1 MGTPLKPQGNGYEAN
16 TLMKLG
22 FTEIVYD
29 LFAITKGQFTSADL
43 SIFHEFEPPP
53 TGGGHQFLRAFW
65 KQAEA
70 KGLQVENNQ
79 ISRTTRACLLNSF
92 NFRETRLSLTRRTS
106 VLYVHRV
113 DGPID
118 VYRGRDDGAD
128 KNIHAVN
135 LKFADKTIFQSQ
147 YSLEKHLLLGMEFKS
162 PTIILNAADPEI
174 FHSRGRVEFSR
185 NRKTRLIASSW
196 SDNLNKGASVY
207 QWLDEHLDWDRFEMT
222 FVGRSPVTFKNIRML
237 SAVDSYRMAELFR
250 EHDVYITASKSDP
263 CSNSLIEALTCGLP
277 AIYLQSGGHPEIVK
291 QAGAGFEAAEQIP
304 ALLDQLIGQ
313 YEVFQSNISA
323 PSIKDVSEQYLNVLE
338 LIS

>member
-1 MGTPLKPQGNGYEAN
+1 
-16 TLMKLG
+16 MKLNSFKSKFSLRKKINFG
-22 FTEIVYD
+22 RDTVAMLSG
-29 LFAITKGQFTSADL
+29 LFASADL

-70 KGLQVENNQ
+70 KGLRVENNQ

-92 NFRETRLSLTRRTS
+92 NFRETRLSIMRRTS
-106 VLYVHRV
+106 ALYVHRV

-118 VYRGRDDGAD
+118 VYRGRDDGVD
-128 KNIHAVN
+128 KNIHAIN
-135 LKFADKTIFQSQ
+135 LKFSDKTIFQSQ
-147 YSLEKHLLLGMEFKS
+147 YSLEKHRLLGMEFKS

-174 FHSRGRVEFSR
+174 FYSRGRVEFSR

-196 SDNLNKGASVY
+196 SDNLNKGAPVY

-250 EHDVYITASKSDP
+250 EHDVYITASKNDP

-304 ALLDQLIGQ
+304 ALLDQLMGQ
-313 YEVFQSNISA
+313 YEVFQSNISV
-323 PSIKDVSEQYLNVLE
+323 PSIKDVSEQYLKVLE

>member
-1 MGTPLKPQGNGYEAN
+1 MR
-16 TLMKLG
+16 LG
-22 FTEIVYD
+22 LREIFSDIVT
-29 LFAITKGQFTSADL
+29 AAKGQFTSADL

-118 VYRGRDDGAD
+118 VYRGRDDGVD

-174 FHSRGRVEFSR
+174 FHSRGRVDFSR

-196 SDNLNKGASVY
+196 SDNLNKGAPVY

-222 FVGRSPVTFKNIRML
+222 FVGRSPVAFKNIRML

-250 EHDVYITASKSDP
+250 EHDVYITASKNDP

-313 YEVFQSNISA
+313 YETFQSRISV